1 MRPLLCGRMTHMFIY
16 VMHLLGYTII
26 SIVNCNWN
34 DAEYSTLIKLALYS
48 LTAAVQ

>member
-1 MRPLLCGRMTHMFIY
+1 MPHETLIAWVHDSY
-16 VMHLLGYTII
+16 VMYLLGYIII

>member
-1 MRPLLCGRMTHMFIY
+1 MWAHDSY
-16 VMHLLGYTII
+16 VYICDASTQVHPFFQYY
-26 SIVNCNWN
+26 VNYNWN